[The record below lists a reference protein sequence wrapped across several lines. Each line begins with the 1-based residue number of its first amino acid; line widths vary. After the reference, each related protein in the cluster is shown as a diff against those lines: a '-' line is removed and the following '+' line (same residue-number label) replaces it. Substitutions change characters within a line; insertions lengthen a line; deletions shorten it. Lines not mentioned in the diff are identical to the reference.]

1 MKKFVTFV
9 ERSVFNLLCPWN
21 LHHLQCLLAAKI
33 FKTAH
38 PEIIPNYNHCTSL
51 ILYIIVSSILSHID
65 SPGGNFERRSL
76 FLLTGIANERYQEYQ
91 KGDGPGTT
99 QRPTNLHLWTVLG
112 PQNTG
117 LSPLYVRSPTLW
129 LALRRGPSGL
139 AADSGTLFR

>member
-1 MKKFVTFV
+1 MY
-9 ERSVFNLLCPWN
+9 NLLCSWN
-21 LHHLQCLLAAKI
+21 LYYLQCLLAANI
-33 FKTAH
+33 FKAAQIT
-38 PEIIPNYNHCTSL
+38 PNYNHCTSL
-51 ILYIIVSSILSHID
+51 ILYIIVSHID
-65 SPGGNFERRSL
+65 APGGNFERHSF

-99 QRPTNLHLWTVLG
+99 QRSTNLHLWTVLG
-112 PQNTG
+112 PRNTG